1 MVDRPFH
8 PKRTFLRCLRRCE
21 VCDDFATIQ
30 IAGAMLE
37 LYELTSVQRYLDAA
51 IKTGKMYTTSIYTHP
66 IPSRDIKYLN
76 GKKVEDWQLSQVGL
90 NFEHGGSM
98 GSAVNAGP
106 ILLT

>member
-1 MVDRPFH
+1 MGDKKYLVAAEKAADWLIDH
-8 PKRTFLRCLRRCE
+8 SIQKGHFLG
-21 VCDDFATIQ
+21 VCGDARFVNDFATIQ

-76 GKKVEDWQLSQVGL
+76 GKKWKIG
-90 NFEHGGSM
+90 N
-98 GSAVNAGP
+98 
-106 ILLT
+106 

>member
-1 MVDRPFH
+1 
-8 PKRTFLRCLRRCE
+8 
-21 VCDDFATIQ
+21 
-30 IAGAMLE
+30 MLE
-37 LYELTSVQRYLDAA
+37 LYELTSVQKYLDAA

-106 ILLT
+106 ILLTSHCAFSLNYIHSQKMKSFVIWLVWGPWGEMLL